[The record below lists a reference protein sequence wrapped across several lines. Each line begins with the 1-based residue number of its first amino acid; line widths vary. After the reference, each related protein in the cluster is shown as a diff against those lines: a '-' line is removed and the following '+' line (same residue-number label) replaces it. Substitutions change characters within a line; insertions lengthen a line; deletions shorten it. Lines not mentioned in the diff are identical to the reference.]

1 MFSAC
6 PQCWTFRAV
15 GLVCGK
21 ADEFYGELA
30 LRKVAAISE
39 SSDLATL
46 MQVAE
51 DLELIASKVTA

>member
-1 MFSAC
+1 MDA
-6 PQCWTFRAV
+6 QLYEAIKDTADKIN
-15 GLVCGK
+15 K

-30 LRKVAAISE
+30 LRKVAAVSE
-39 SSDLATL
+39 NSDLATL